1 MNKKIRSFC
10 CQLLSTLM
18 LTGMMAACDSSPE
31 ASDEAFQIPEGLD
44 RPTELKFRQYAIQ
57 GRKLYRQHCAN
68 CHQAD
73 GSGLGKL
80 IPPLAGSDYLE
91 KNKENVLCII
101 RWGMEGPI
109 VVNGQEYNQPMPP
122 NPRLKDIEIAEIATY
137 IFNAWGNEGE
147 FIQVQQ
153 AQEWL
158 KDCEQSR

>member
-1 MNKKIRSFC
+1 MKRNTKSICR
-10 CQLLSTLM
+10 QLASTL
-18 LTGMMAACDSSPE
+18 LLAGMIAACDTSPDT
-31 ASDEAFQIPEGLD
+31 SKEAFQIPEGLD
-44 RPTELKFRQYAIQ
+44 NPTELKFRQYAVQ

-68 CHQAD
+68 CHQPD

-91 KNKENVLCII
+91 KDKEEVLCII
-101 RWGMEGPI
+101 RWGLEGPI

-122 NPRLKDIEIAEIATY
+122 NPQLKDIEIAEIATY

-158 KDCEQSR
+158 KSCEQAH